1 MKNFGKQSVPNGPS
15 PAGMRFGGPSSL
27 GASMA
32 PAIRLEIGPEERE
45 IASNQQK
52 VLKGND
58 KFANLDDEDQKEALE
73 RRLTSI
79 LNEYIHAPNVQVRGL
94 APIKQVKIL
103 FLDKLSRIFDTMTK
117 VH

>member
-1 MKNFGKQSVPNGPS
+1 
-15 PAGMRFGGPSSL
+15 
-27 GASMA
+27 MA

-58 KFANLDDEDQKEALE
+58 KFANLDDEDQKEAME

-79 LNEYIHAPNVQVRGL
+79 LNEYIHAPNVQVRG
-94 APIKQVKIL
+94 
-103 FLDKLSRIFDTMTK
+103 RIMIYVYVIYINDWFEHFKGHSST
-117 VH
+117 

>member
-79 LNEYIHAPNVQVRGL
+79 LNEYIHAPNVQVRGI
-94 APIKQVKIL
+94 APIKQVIL
-103 FLDKLSRIFDTMTK
+103 KYCILTSSRDFLTP
-117 VH
+117 